1 MELRN
6 DPQIGPSLAKG
17 ESQDCSFWMSFMEA
31 VSYFKSMNVCRVHNW
46 NEVRIK
52 GKYLRINDLED
63 PNIEVVQS
71 KWYY

>member
-1 MELRN
+1 
-6 DPQIGPSLAKG
+6 
-17 ESQDCSFWMSFMEA
+17 MEA

-52 GKYLRINDLED
+52 GKFLRLNDIED

-71 KWYY
+71 KWYYQIEVTNQPARIFIGLH

>member
-1 MELRN
+1 
-6 DPQIGPSLAKG
+6 
-17 ESQDCSFWMSFMEA
+17 MEA